1 MTTFFDKKQ
10 DVISIELTP
19 YGRHLLSLGRLKP
32 AYYAF
37 FDDDILYDAAAG
49 GFTEDNTAIRK
60 RIIEETPRLRPQ
72 RDIDSPAGTI
82 TQSENYLSV
91 KKIRRPSTQQRVHFL
106 TEPLGTSDAAKDEPP
121 RFKTSF
127 IQGKITG
134 SVHTTLTGSYYEK
147 HITQINCDLEYTMS
161 LGNTA
166 NDPKVRGRLSSLNK
180 SVSDI
185 KPDNTYIKIDDE
197 QILVELLELNG
208 FRFKDGLEVEVFLYD
223 DVSGNETLRPLKF
236 LPEQKSIVNDLMI
249 DPVPTLVDPSPD
261 YVEHYFNFL
270 TDNQIPERDICDG
283 LENLKS
289 KDIFIDTELDCPDR
303 EAIDFDIYGT
313 RVTDVEVCD

>member
-1 MTTFFDKKQ
+1 MTFFDKKQ
-10 DVISIELTP
+10 DVIKIELTP

-49 GFTEDNTAIRK
+49 GFTEDNTAIRT
-60 RIIEETPRLRPQ
+60 RILDETPRLRPQ
-72 RDIDSPAGTI
+72 RDIDSPGNTI

-121 RFKTSF
+121 RFKASF
-127 IQGKITG
+127 IRGKISG
-134 SVHTTLTGSYYEK
+134 SVESTLTGSYYEK
-147 HITQINCDLEYTMS
+147 HIPQINCDVEYTMS
-161 LGNTA
+161 VGNTA
-166 NDPKVRGRLSSLNK
+166 NDPRVRGRLSSLNK
-180 SVSDI
+180 SVSTT
-185 KPDNTYIKIDDE
+185 KPDNTYIKIDED

-208 FRFKDGLEVEVFLYD
+208 FKFKDGLEVEVFMYD
-223 DVSGNETLRPLKF
+223 EVSGEETFKSLKF
-236 LPEQKSIVNDLMI
+236 LPEQKTIVMMVDST
-249 DPVPTLVDPSPD
+249 PTSVDPTPD

-270 TDNQIPERDICDG
+270 TDSEIPESDICEG
-283 LENLKS
+283 IENLKS
-289 KDIFIDTELDCPDR
+289 KEIFIDTEVDCPDR